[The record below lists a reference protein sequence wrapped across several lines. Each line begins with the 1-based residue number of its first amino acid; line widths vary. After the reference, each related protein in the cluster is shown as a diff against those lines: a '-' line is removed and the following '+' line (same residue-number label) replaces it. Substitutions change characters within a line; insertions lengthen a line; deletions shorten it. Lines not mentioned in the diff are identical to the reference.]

1 MVNLFIFNYKEGQG
15 WMGRKKSNYAN
26 MCYWHKDKNQWK
38 LMVIQPHTSPTSPS
52 IGASSL

>member
-1 MVNLFIFNYKEGQG
+1 
-15 WMGRKKSNYAN
+15 MGRKKSNYAN